1 MTSTARHAAVT
12 DRSPLMRTAST
23 RIRLLPRARLA
34 RRYRAA
40 AVALGL
46 AIAALAIHVPATRE
60 SAVPVPAVGVPAAAA
75 PSARYKLPAT
85 PASHTGP

>member
-1 MTSTARHAAVT
+1 
-12 DRSPLMRTAST
+12 MRTAST
-23 RIRLLPRARLA
+23 LPARLA

-46 AIAALAIHVPATRE
+46 AIAALAIPPATRE
-60 SAVPVPAVGVPAAAA
+60 SAAPAVGIPAAAA
-75 PSARYKLPAT
+75 PSTRYQLPNK

>member
-1 MTSTARHAAVT
+1 MTITARHAAVT
-12 DRSPLMRTAST
+12 DKSPLMRTAST
-23 RIRLLPRARLA
+23 LPARLA

-46 AIAALAIHVPATRE
+46 AIAALAIHVPAIHVPATCK
-60 SAVPVPAVGVPAAAA
+60 SAAPVPAVGISAAAA
-75 PSARYKLPAT
+75 PSTRYQLPDK